1 MGVQQGMS
9 AVGSSD
15 VSRTVFDREEGV
27 VEERSSSKPRPR
39 LVYFFSSTDGLSRRV
54 EGYLDAV
61 LQRRGNHDTF
71 DVIRVDVVRRTDLA
85 ERFRVAV
92 VPTIVV
98 IESNRVQGRLE
109 RPRGNTAIA
118 AFLAQWLLPS
128 QARG

>member
-1 MGVQQGMS
+1 MS
-9 AVGSSD
+9 VDGGSD
-15 VSRTVFDREEGV
+15 VHRTEPGHEGGV
-27 VEERSSSKPRPR
+27 VGERRSSSVARPR

-71 DVIRVDVVRRTDLA
+71 DVIRVDVGRRADLA

-92 VPTIVV
+92 VPTILV
-98 IESNRVQGRLE
+98 IERNRVEGRLE
-109 RPRGNTAIA
+109 RPRGNTEIA

-128 QARG
+128 RARG

>member
-1 MGVQQGMS
+1 MPVDGGSDLEPTVS
-9 AVGSSD
+9 DRRDAAVE
-15 VSRTVFDREEGV
+15 T
-27 VEERSSSKPRPR
+27 RSSSEPRPR

-61 LQRRGNHDTF
+61 LQRGGNHDTF
-71 DVIRVDVVRRTDLA
+71 DVIRVDVVQRADLA
-85 ERFRVAV
+85 DRFRIAV

-98 IESNRVQGRLE
+98 IERNRVQGRLE

-118 AFLAQWLLPS
+118 AFLTQWLAPS

>member
-1 MGVQQGMS
+1 MS
-9 AVGSSD
+9 VDGGSD
-15 VSRTVFDREEGV
+15 DRQDGV
-27 VEERSSSKPRPR
+27 VEGRSSAEPRPR

-71 DVIRVDVVRRTDLA
+71 DVIRVDVLRRADLA

-98 IESNRVQGRLE
+98 IERNRVQGRLE

-118 AFLAQWLLPS
+118 AFLAQWLVPS

>member
-1 MGVQQGMS
+1 M
-9 AVGSSD
+9 
-15 VSRTVFDREEGV
+15 
-27 VEERSSSKPRPR
+27 
-39 LVYFFSSTDGLSRRV
+39 
-54 EGYLDAV
+54 

-85 ERFRVAV
+85 ERFRAAV

>member
-1 MGVQQGMS
+1 VPVDG
-9 AVGSSD
+9 GSGERQD
-15 VSRTVFDREEGV
+15 EV
-27 VEERSSSKPRPR
+27 VEGRSAPEPRPR

-71 DVIRVDVVRRTDLA
+71 DVIRVDVVRRADLA
-85 ERFRVAV
+85 ERFGVAV

-128 QARG
+128 RARG

>member
-1 MGVQQGMS
+1 MRVQQNTSDLRGGARQADQDHPATARS
-9 AVGSSD
+9 PSS
-15 VSRTVFDREEGV
+15 R
-27 VEERSSSKPRPR
+27 RPQ

-71 DVIRVDVVRRTDLA
+71 DVIRVDVVRRADLA
-85 ERFRVAV
+85 ERFGVAV

-98 IESNRVQGRLE
+98 IEGNRVQGRLE

-128 QARG
+128 RARG